1 MVLKVTLVMYNII
14 PNIFVQI
21 YLNSL
26 LHYMSHCCL
35 VDWYERFLGLRVT
48 TVSFGKNVYYLFVR
62 FTNFLDLLL
71 SHYNHTRT
79 RVGLLTF
86 NSLTHLLYR
95 QIEFRFRCG
104 TAKIFQTL
112 FP

>member
-1 MVLKVTLVMYNII
+1 MVYNII

-35 VDWYERFLGLRVT
+35 VGWYERFLGLRVT

-71 SHYNHTRT
+71 SHYNYTRT
-79 RVGLLTF
+79 RVGLLAF
-86 NSLTHLLYR
+86 NSLTHLLYIDRLSLGSVAAR
-95 QIEFRFRCG
+95 QKYSKHCFLYF
-104 TAKIFQTL
+104 
-112 FP
+112 